1 MFNAKRHAFVQ
12 TIGWVL
18 IYPYSPVMQEGNDKV
33 KLSRRRC
40 YIQLQR
46 GWGNEHVFRIIK
58 SPDHYQ
64 KKIFW
69 RHHERKLKDS
79 QCRTT
84 HVEARY
90 IKMRKAQQASDI

>member
-40 YIQLQR
+40 YIQLQK
-46 GWGNEHVFRIIK
+46 GWGNEHVFPIIK

-64 KKIFW
+64 KKDFLAVSGNQ
-69 RHHERKLKDS
+69 K
-79 QCRTT
+79 TAN
-84 HVEARY
+84 VEQHMLEHYLLR
-90 IKMRKAQQASDI
+90 